1 MYCFKGLRSKR
12 CCDAWFL
19 LCNRCCD
26 AAFLRHTRVWVAA
39 TLPPVRRKRG
49 HDAATL
55 PPVRRKRARDVATVC
70 RLCVANCVFEVMRR
84 TRSTAN
90 VARLLD
96 LVDRSKPIK
105 FHMQIATLRPL
116 LGQIR
121 FKGFGCAQPRSAQH
135 SSAQPS
141 SDQLS
146 PAQLSPAQL
155 SSVQLSP
162 AQLSLAQLSLA

>member
-1 MYCFKGLRSKR
+1 M
-12 CCDAWFL
+12 
-19 LCNRCCD
+19 
-26 AAFLRHTRVWVAA
+26 
-39 TLPPVRRKRG
+39 PPVRRKRG

-162 AQLSLAQLSLA
+162 AQLSLAQLSLAQPSSARRRATQPVCDATRQGLQKGALRK

>member
-1 MYCFKGLRSKR
+1 M
-12 CCDAWFL
+12 
-19 LCNRCCD
+19 
-26 AAFLRHTRVWVAA
+26 
-39 TLPPVRRKRG
+39 RRKRG

-84 TRSTAN
+84 RRSTAN

-162 AQLSLAQLSLA
+162 AQLSLAQLSLAQPSSARRRATQTVCDATRQAKRLL